1 MLTITAIAGT
11 NGSPG
16 VMNTNVFLKI
26 NILMDDYYKPD
37 LTNEN
42 ISAIQNVCTKSV
54 NEYVALLLSKDDYCS
69 GKVVN

>member
-16 VMNTNVFLKI
+16 VMNTNVFLKKCV
-26 NILMDDYYKPD
+26 NRCYKPNV

-42 ISAIQNVCTKSV
+42 LLDFPNVRKMSL
-54 NEYVALLLSKDDYCS
+54 EK
-69 GKVVN
+69 